1 MLDDINVCQSS
12 DISSIC
18 FLSFFGKTLNRSVC
32 RRPSPVK
39 CEVSKKTDFPIF
51 AVNLYL
57 FALGQVFSTQKDWSL
72 EREEMIYDPICMK
85 LVQHLAPIWPYL
97 VWYKSEI
104 SAIFGFG
111 LPIFGAPA
119 VIISLLLAIPSCCS
133 EVSPQLIRTI
143 RLTENSIPISSTQ
156 SKLNLI

>member
-1 MLDDINVCQSS
+1 
-12 DISSIC
+12 
-18 FLSFFGKTLNRSVC
+18 
-32 RRPSPVK
+32 
-39 CEVSKKTDFPIF
+39 
-51 AVNLYL
+51 
-57 FALGQVFSTQKDWSL
+57 
-72 EREEMIYDPICMK
+72 MIYDPICMK

-104 SAIFGFG
+104 SAIFGFS

-119 VIISLLLAIPSCCS
+119 VIISLLLAIPSCFS

-156 SKLNLI
+156 SKLNLICILLLTTMMTYKKKVSWMTVDKCQPLPHCSPPLVTQSLEQSDIDRRFLSIFCQSFINKYV

>member
-1 MLDDINVCQSS
+1 MRLAKNGLSNLCCKS
-12 DISSIC
+12 
-18 FLSFFGKTLNRSVC
+18 LSFRSG
-32 RRPSPVK
+32 S
-39 CEVSKKTDFPIF
+39 S
-51 AVNLYL
+51 L
-57 FALGQVFSTQKDWSL
+57 FHPKGLCKDWSL

-156 SKLNLI
+156 SKLNLICILLLTMMMTYKKKLDDGG